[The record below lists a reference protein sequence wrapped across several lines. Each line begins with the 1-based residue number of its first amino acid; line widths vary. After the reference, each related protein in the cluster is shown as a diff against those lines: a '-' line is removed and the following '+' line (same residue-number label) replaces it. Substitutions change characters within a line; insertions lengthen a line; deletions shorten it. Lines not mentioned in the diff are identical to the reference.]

1 MPCWP
6 GSALIRCFG
15 STSWCRAGH
24 VKPSAPAS
32 LPKSAA
38 RCYPRNTPTGMTETC
53 SCWRGSSTMFDA
65 KSLLDT
71 ILGGQTAQ
79 QATAAAQS
87 AGSAVAGVV
96 SQAEESL
103 KGTRVGDALTGA
115 RTLAEQNPTAAVAVA
130 GSLAALLLGTS
141 TGRSVAAGAVKLGG
155 IAGLGGIAYKAFSN
169 WQQSKP
175 LMEGVPGLEQ
185 LTAPAPTGSGFHA
198 DDHTHDTAQLIVRAM
213 VATAV
218 ADGTIDPAQRATL
231 VGQMQ
236 RAGLGSEESA
246 FLEEAIA
253 RPMSVDEIARGVSG
267 NSQLAAQVI
276 AAASLVANPAN
287 VKEEDFLSRLR
298 TQLGMSADLLSQI
311 KAAVSG
317 LRAG

>member
-1 MPCWP
+1 
-6 GSALIRCFG
+6 
-15 STSWCRAGH
+15 
-24 VKPSAPAS
+24 
-32 LPKSAA
+32 
-38 RCYPRNTPTGMTETC
+38 
-53 SCWRGSSTMFDA
+53 MFDA
-65 KSLLDT
+65 KSLLDA

-79 QATAAAQS
+79 QATAAAQG
-87 AGSAVAGVV
+87 AGSTVAGVV
-96 SQAEESL
+96 SQVEESL
-103 KGTRVGDALTGA
+103 KGTPVGEALTGA
-115 RTLAEQNPTAAVAVA
+115 RNFAEQNPTAAVAVA
-130 GSLAALLLGTS
+130 GGLAALLLGTS
-141 TGRSVAAGAVKLGG
+141 TGRGVTAGAVKLGG
-155 IAGLGGIAYKAFSN
+155 LAGLGGVAYKAFSN

-198 DDHTHDTAQLIVRAM
+198 DDHSHDTAQLIVRAM

-231 VGQMQ
+231 VAQMQ

-253 RPMSVDEIARGVSG
+253 HPMNVDEIARGVSG
-267 NSQLAAQVI
+267 NSQLAAQVV

-298 TQLGMSADLLSQI
+298 TELGMSADLLSQI

>member
-1 MPCWP
+1 
-6 GSALIRCFG
+6 
-15 STSWCRAGH
+15 
-24 VKPSAPAS
+24 
-32 LPKSAA
+32 
-38 RCYPRNTPTGMTETC
+38 
-53 SCWRGSSTMFDA
+53 MFDA
-65 KSLLDT
+65 KSLLDS

-79 QATAAAQS
+79 QTTAAAQS
-87 AGSAVAGVV
+87 AGSTAPGVV
-96 SQAEESL
+96 SQVEESL
-103 KGTRVGDALTGA
+103 KGTPVGEALTGA
-115 RTLAEQNPTAAVAVA
+115 KNFAEQNPTAAVAVA
-130 GSLAALLLGTS
+130 GGLAALLLGTS
-141 TGRSVAAGAVKLGG
+141 TGRGVAAGAVKLGG

-185 LTAPAPTGSGFHA
+185 LTAPAQTGSGFHA
-198 DDHTHDTAQLIVRAM
+198 DDHSHDTAQLIVRAM

-231 VGQMQ
+231 LAQMQ

-246 FLEEAIA
+246 FLEDAIA
-253 RPMSVDEIARGVSG
+253 HPMRVDEIARSVSG
-267 NSQLAAQVI
+267 NSQLAAQVV

-287 VKEEDFLSRLR
+287 VKEEDFVSRLR
-298 TQLGMSADLLSQI
+298 TELGMSADLLSQI

>member
-1 MPCWP
+1 
-6 GSALIRCFG
+6 
-15 STSWCRAGH
+15 
-24 VKPSAPAS
+24 
-32 LPKSAA
+32 
-38 RCYPRNTPTGMTETC
+38 
-53 SCWRGSSTMFDA
+53 MFDA
-65 KSLLDT
+65 KSLLDS

-87 AGSAVAGVV
+87 AGSTVAGVV

-103 KGTRVGDALTGA
+103 KGTSVGEALTGA
-115 RTLAEQNPTAAVAVA
+115 KNFAEQNPTAAVAAA
-130 GSLAALLLGTS
+130 GGLAALLLGTS
-141 TGRSVAAGAVKLGG
+141 TGRSVTAGAVKLGG
-155 IAGLGGIAYKAFSN
+155 LAGLGGIAYKAFSN
-169 WQQSKP
+169 WQQNKP

-198 DDHTHDTAQLIVRAM
+198 DDHSHDTAQLIVRAM

-231 VGQMQ
+231 VAQMQ
-236 RAGLGSEESA
+236 RAGLGAEESA
-246 FLEEAIA
+246 FLDEAIA
-253 RPMSVDEIARGVSG
+253 HPMSVDEIARGVSG
-267 NSQLAAQVI
+267 NSQLAAQVV

-317 LRAG
+317 RRAG

>member
-1 MPCWP
+1 
-6 GSALIRCFG
+6 
-15 STSWCRAGH
+15 
-24 VKPSAPAS
+24 
-32 LPKSAA
+32 
-38 RCYPRNTPTGMTETC
+38 
-53 SCWRGSSTMFDA
+53 MFDA
-65 KSLLDT
+65 KSLLDS

-87 AGSAVAGVV
+87 AGSTVAGVV

-103 KGTRVGDALTGA
+103 KGTSAGEALTGA
-115 RTLAEQNPTAAVAVA
+115 KNFAEQNPTAAVAVA
-130 GSLAALLLGTS
+130 GGLAAVLLGTS
-141 TGRSVAAGAVKLGG
+141 TGRSMAAGGVKLGG

-198 DDHTHDTAQLIVRAM
+198 DDHSHDTAQLIVRAM

-231 VGQMQ
+231 VAQMQ

-267 NSQLAAQVI
+267 NSELAAQVV

-287 VKEEDFLSRLR
+287 VKEKDFLTRLR
-298 TQLGMSADLLSQI
+298 TELGMSADLLSQI

-317 LRAG
+317 LRAS

>member
-1 MPCWP
+1 
-6 GSALIRCFG
+6 
-15 STSWCRAGH
+15 
-24 VKPSAPAS
+24 
-32 LPKSAA
+32 
-38 RCYPRNTPTGMTETC
+38 
-53 SCWRGSSTMFDA
+53 MFDA

-79 QATAAAQS
+79 QATVAAQS
-87 AGSAVAGVV
+87 AGSTLAAVA
-96 SQAEESL
+96 SQAEERL
-103 KGTRVGDALTGA
+103 KGTAVGDAVAGA
-115 RTLAEQNPTAAVAVA
+115 KNLAEQNPTAAVAVA
-130 GSLAALLLGTS
+130 GGLAALLLGTS

-155 IAGLGGIAYKAFSN
+155 LVGLGGIAYKAFSN

-198 DDHTHDTAQLIVRAM
+198 EDHSHDTAQVIVRTM

-231 VGQMQ
+231 IAQMQ
-236 RAGLGSEESA
+236 RAGLGSDESA

-253 RPMSVDEIARGVSG
+253 HPASPTEIGRAVAG
-267 NSQLAAQVI
+267 NSQLAAQVV
-276 AAASLVANPAN
+276 AAANLVANPAN
-287 VKEEDFLSRLR
+287 VQEQEYLSRLNAE
-298 TQLGMSADLLSQI
+298 LGMSGDLLSHI

-317 LRAG
+317 LHAG

>member
-1 MPCWP
+1 M
-6 GSALIRCFG
+6 
-15 STSWCRAGH
+15 
-24 VKPSAPAS
+24 
-32 LPKSAA
+32 
-38 RCYPRNTPTGMTETC
+38 CYPRSTPSGPT
-53 SCWRGSSTMFDA
+53 DA
-65 KSLLDT
+65 
-71 ILGGQTAQ
+71 QTAQ
-79 QATAAAQS
+79 QVAAAQS
-87 AGSAVAGVV
+87 AGSTVAGVV

-103 KGTRVGDALTGA
+103 KGTSVGEALTGA
-115 RTLAEQNPTAAVAVA
+115 RNFAEQNPTAAVAVA
-130 GSLAALLLGTS
+130 GGLAAVLLGTS
-141 TGRSVAAGAVKLGG
+141 IGSMAAGAVKLSG
-155 IAGLGGIAYKAFSN
+155 IARLGGIAYKAFSN

-185 LTAPAPTGSGFHA
+185 LTAPAPAPTGSGFHA
-198 DDHTHDTAQLIVRAM
+198 DDHSHDTAQLIVRAM

-231 VGQMQ
+231 VAQMQ

-253 RPMSVDEIARGVSG
+253 RPMSVDEITRGASG
-267 NSQLAAQVI
+267 NSQLAAQVV

-287 VKEEDFLSRLR
+287 VKEEDFLTRLR
-298 TQLGMSADLLSQI
+298 TELGMSADLLSQI

>member
-1 MPCWP
+1 
-6 GSALIRCFG
+6 
-15 STSWCRAGH
+15 
-24 VKPSAPAS
+24 
-32 LPKSAA
+32 
-38 RCYPRNTPTGMTETC
+38 
-53 SCWRGSSTMFDA
+53 MFDA

-87 AGSAVAGVV
+87 AGSAGVV

-103 KGTRVGDALTGA
+103 KGTRVGEALAGA
-115 RTLAEQNPTAAVAVA
+115 KTLAEQNPTTAVAVA
-130 GSLAALLLGTS
+130 GGLAALLLGTS

-198 DDHTHDTAQLIVRAM
+198 DDHSHDTAQLIVRAM
-213 VATAV
+213 VATAS

-231 VGQMQ
+231 VAQLQ
-236 RAGLGSEESA
+236 RAGLGSEETT
-246 FLEEAIA
+246 FLDDATA
-253 RPMSVDEIARGVSG
+253 HPMSPAEIARSVAG
-267 NSQLAAQVI
+267 NSQLASQVV
-276 AAASLVANPAN
+276 AAASLVVDPAN
-287 VKEEDFLSRLR
+287 AKEEEFLSRLS
-298 TQLGMSADLLSQI
+298 TELGMSGDLLSHLR
-311 KAAVSG
+311 AAVSG
-317 LRAG
+317 FRAG

>member
-1 MPCWP
+1 
-6 GSALIRCFG
+6 
-15 STSWCRAGH
+15 
-24 VKPSAPAS
+24 
-32 LPKSAA
+32 
-38 RCYPRNTPTGMTETC
+38 
-53 SCWRGSSTMFDA
+53 MFDA
-65 KSLLDT
+65 KSLLDS

-79 QATAAAQS
+79 QATAAVQS
-87 AGSAVAGVV
+87 AGSTVAGVV

-103 KGTRVGDALTGA
+103 KGTPVGEALTGA
-115 RTLAEQNPTAAVAVA
+115 KNFAEQNPTAAVAVA
-130 GSLAALLLGTS
+130 GGVAALLLGTS
-141 TGRSVAAGAVKLGG
+141 AGRGVAAGAVKLGG

-198 DDHTHDTAQLIVRAM
+198 DDHSHDTAQLIVRAM

-231 VGQMQ
+231 VAQMQ

-253 RPMSVDEIARGVSG
+253 HPMSVDEIARVVSG
-267 NSQLAAQVI
+267 NSQLAAQVV

-287 VKEEDFLSRLR
+287 VKEEDFVSRLR
-298 TQLGMSADLLSQI
+298 SQLGMSADLLSQI
-311 KAAVSG
+311 KSAVSG
-317 LRAG
+317 LRAGSATA